1 MATAAFSS
9 AGPAAARSIQRVPT
23 DARPEGSHQYVSGLA
38 ATMTVIAMGLGYAI
52 SIGDP
57 TLFSANL
64 QVVSS
69 GLHITGATATFV
81 ASLATLTMAATVLSA
96 GALGDL
102 YGMRRMYLVG
112 LSGAIVFSALAAAAP
127 IPAVLMV
134 ARAGVGVALAFLVGL
149 SLAITN
155 AVFPPGR
162 RAAAIAAYF
171 GVGYAVATPLPALG
185 GALAHAIGWR
195 ACFFVVPVIA
205 AMGLAITW
213 RFVPETMRAG
223 RRLDFLGLALFAVA
237 LLGIIF
243 GTSRMETGVDL
254 SGVVSVAVGLAAACG
269 FVLHELHTPDPA
281 LDMRVFRS
289 SRFNAAVTAGV
300 VFNIVLGGSMV
311 LLAFYLVT
319 IRKESHEL
327 FGFLLIPATAMA
339 ALAATAAGPTANRF
353 GPRTVLVGGL
363 VTMLAGLMV
372 LRSFDLNT
380 SRPVVFVTAALIVVG
395 GALVTT
401 PQATIMMSSAPAEL
415 GGSISAV
422 KSAVNEGGYSL
433 GPALFALVGINLF
446 LTDSVHE
453 LSRSGIT
460 RDETR
465 QALLTAHGGREAHL
479 VNPDQARLV
488 IDQAPHN
495 AVDAIHTLS
504 LIMAVGPVV
513 AIILALWLIKPA
525 AAESVASRDRASRRA
540 DG

>member
-1 MATAAFSS
+1 MFRRFHRALDCS
-9 AGPAAARSIQRVPT
+9 PRSIHRVPT
-23 DARPEGSHQYVSGLA
+23 DARTDGEEKYVSGLA
-38 ATMTVIAMGLGYAI
+38 AAMTVVAMGLGYAI

-57 TLFSANL
+57 TLLSANL
-64 QVVSS
+64 QVVSKGLQIS
-69 GLHITGATATFV
+69 GSTSTFV
-81 ASLATLTMAATVLSA
+81 ASLATLTLAAAVLSA

-102 YGMRRMYLVG
+102 YGMRRMYLIG
-112 LSGAIVFSALAAAAP
+112 LSGAIAFSALAAAAP
-127 IPAVLMV
+127 NAAVLIV
-134 ARAGVGVALAFLVGL
+134 ARAGAGVALAFLVGL

-185 GALAHAIGWR
+185 GMLAHAIGWR
-195 ACFFVVPVIA
+195 ACFFVVPVVA
-205 AMGLAITW
+205 ALGLVITW
-213 RFVPETMRAG
+213 RYVPETMRAT
-223 RRLDFLGLALFAVA
+223 RRLDLAGLALFAVA
-237 LLGIIF
+237 LLGLIF
-243 GTSRMETGVDL
+243 GTSRMETGIDL
-254 SGVVSVAVGLAAACG
+254 TGIASIAVGLAAGCG
-269 FVLHELHTPDPA
+269 FVMRELRTPDPA

-319 IRKESHEL
+319 IRKESPEL
-327 FGFLLIPATAMA
+327 MGLLLIPATGMA
-339 ALAATAAGPTANRF
+339 ALAAFSAGPVSNRF
-353 GPRTVLVGGL
+353 GARTVLVGGL
-363 VTMLAGLMV
+363 VIMLAGLLV
-372 LRSFDLNT
+372 LRSFDLDT
-380 SRPVVFVTAALIVVG
+380 SRAVVFVTTALIVVG

-446 LTDSVHE
+446 LTDSVHD
-453 LSRSGIT
+453 LSKSGIT
-460 RDETR
+460 RAETR
-465 QALLTAHGGREAHL
+465 EALLTVHGGRAAHL
-479 VNPDQARLV
+479 VDPEQARLV
-488 IDQAPHN
+488 VDQAPHN

-504 LIMAVGPVV
+504 LIMAVGPVA

-525 AAESVASRDRASRRA
+525 DARAA
-540 DG
+540 

>member
-1 MATAAFSS
+1 MPT
-9 AGPAAARSIQRVPT
+9 GART
-23 DARPEGSHQYVSGLA
+23 EGQHKYVSGVA
-38 ATMTVIAMGLGYAI
+38 AAMTVVAMGLGYAI

-57 TLFSANL
+57 TILSANL
-64 QVVSS
+64 QVVSA
-69 GLHITGATATFV
+69 GLHITGTTATFV
-81 ASLATLTMAATVLSA
+81 ASLATLTMAAAVLAA

-102 YGMRRMYLVG
+102 YGMRRMYLIG
-112 LSGAIVFSALAAAAP
+112 LTGAIVFSALAAAAP
-127 IPAVLMV
+127 VPAVLII
-134 ARAGVGVALAFLVGL
+134 ARAGVGVTLAFLIGL

-185 GALAHAIGWR
+185 GALAHAVGWR
-195 ACFFVVPVIA
+195 ACFFAVPVIA
-205 AMGLAITW
+205 ALGLAITW
-213 RFVPETMRAG
+213 RFVPETVHAG
-223 RRLDFLGLALFAVA
+223 RRLDIPGLALFAVA
-237 LLGIIF
+237 LLGIIY
-243 GTSRMETGVDL
+243 GASQMETGVDAT
-254 SGVVSVAVGLAAACG
+254 GIASVAIGLAAAVG
-269 FVLHELHTPDPA
+269 FVMQELHTSEPA

-319 IRKESHEL
+319 IRHESREL

-339 ALAATAAGPTANRF
+339 ALAATAAGPTAIRF

-363 VTMLAGLMV
+363 VLMLAGLVV
-372 LRSFDLNT
+372 LHSFDLNT
-380 SRPVVFVTAALIVVG
+380 ARPVVFATTACIVVG

-401 PQATIMMSSAPAEL
+401 PQATIMMSSAPDDL
-415 GGSISAV
+415 GGAISAV

-453 LSRSGIT
+453 LSRAGIT

-465 QALLTAHGGREAHL
+465 QALLTAHGGRSAHL
-479 VNPDQARLV
+479 INPEQARLV

-504 LIMAVGPVV
+504 LVMAVGPVV
-513 AIILALWLIKPA
+513 AIILALWLIKPGDA
-525 AAESVASRDRASRRA
+525 TS
-540 DG
+540 

>member
-1 MATAAFSS
+1 
-9 AGPAAARSIQRVPT
+9 
-23 DARPEGSHQYVSGLA
+23 
-38 ATMTVIAMGLGYAI
+38 MTVVAMGFGYAI

-57 TLFSANL
+57 TILSANL
-64 QVVSS
+64 QVVAS
-69 GLHITGATATFV
+69 GLQISGSTATFV
-81 ASLATLTMAATVLSA
+81 ASLATLTMAAAVLSA

-112 LSGAIVFSALAAAAP
+112 LFGAIAFSALAAAAP

-134 ARAGVGVALAFLVGL
+134 ARAGVGVALAFLIGL

-171 GVGYAVATPLPALG
+171 GVGYAVATPLPALS

-205 AMGLAITW
+205 ALGLAITW
-213 RFVPETMRAG
+213 KYVPETMRAD
-223 RRLDFLGLALFAVA
+223 RRLDPPGLALFAVA
-237 LLGIIF
+237 LLGLIF
-243 GTSRMETGVDL
+243 GTSRMETGIDL
-254 SGVVSVAVGLAAACG
+254 VGLTSIAVGLAAACG
-269 FVLHELHTPDPA
+269 FVMQELHTQDPA

-327 FGFLLIPATAMA
+327 FGLLLIPATAMA
-339 ALAATAAGPTANRF
+339 ALAATAAGPAANRF
-353 GPRTVLVGGL
+353 GARTVLVGGL
-363 VTMLAGLMV
+363 ATMLAGLLV
-372 LRSFDLNT
+372 LRVLDLNT
-380 SRPVVFVTAALIVVG
+380 GRPAVFAAAALIVVG

-401 PQATIMMSSAPAEL
+401 PQAAIMMGSAPSEL

-446 LTDSVHE
+446 LTDSVHD
-453 LSRSGIT
+453 LSKSGIT
-460 RDETR
+460 RAETR
-465 QALLTAHGGREAHL
+465 EALLTAHGGREAHL
-479 VNPDQARLV
+479 VNPEQARLV
-488 IDQAPHN
+488 VDQAPHN

-504 LIMAVGPVV
+504 LIMAVGPIA

-525 AAESVASRDRASRRA
+525 DTTR
-540 DG
+540 

>member
-1 MATAAFSS
+1 M
-9 AGPAAARSIQRVPT
+9 PT
-23 DARPEGSHQYVSGLA
+23 DVRADGQEKYVSGVA
-38 ATMTVIAMGLGYAI
+38 AAMTVVAMGLGYAI

-57 TLFSANL
+57 TILSANL

-69 GLHITGATATFV
+69 GLQITGSTATFV
-81 ASLATLTMAATVLSA
+81 ASLATLTMAAAVLSA

-127 IPAVLMV
+127 APAVLII
-134 ARAGVGVALAFLVGL
+134 ARAGVGVTLAFLIGL

-162 RAAAIAAYF
+162 RAGAIAAYF

-195 ACFFVVPVIA
+195 ACFFVVPLIAVI
-205 AMGLAITW
+205 GLVITW
-213 RFVPETMRAG
+213 RYVPETARAD
-223 RRLDFLGLALFAVA
+223 RRLDLPGMALFAIA
-237 LLGIIF
+237 LLGLIF
-243 GTSRMETGVDL
+243 GTSRMETGFDL
-254 SGVVSVAVGLAAACG
+254 VGVASLAVGLLAGCG
-269 FVLHELHTPDPA
+269 FVLQELRTPAPA
-281 LDMRVFRS
+281 LDMCVFRS

-311 LLAFYLVT
+311 LLSFYLVT

-327 FGFLLIPATAMA
+327 FGLLLIPATAMA

-353 GPRTVLVGGL
+353 GPRTVLIGGL
-363 VTMLAGLMV
+363 GTMLAGLMV
-372 LRSFDLNT
+372 LRSFDLHT
-380 SRPVVFVTAALIVVG
+380 SRPVVFLTTALIVVG

-401 PQATIMMSSAPAEL
+401 PQATIMMSSAPADL
-415 GGSISAV
+415 GGAVSAV

-453 LSRSGIT
+453 LARTGIT
-460 RDETR
+460 REETR
-465 QALLTAHGGREAHL
+465 EALLTVHGGREAHM
-479 VNPDQARLV
+479 VNPEQARLV
-488 IDQAPHN
+488 IDQAPQN

-504 LIMAVGPVV
+504 LIMAIGPVA
-513 AIILALWLIKPA
+513 AIVLALWLIKSA
-525 AAESVASRDRASRRA
+525 DNRR
-540 DG
+540 

>member
-1 MATAAFSS
+1 
-9 AGPAAARSIQRVPT
+9 
-23 DARPEGSHQYVSGLA
+23 
-38 ATMTVIAMGLGYAI
+38 MTIVAMGLGYAI

-64 QVVSS
+64 QVVSA
-69 GLHITGATATFV
+69 GLHITGTTATFV
-81 ASLATLTMAATVLSA
+81 ASLATLTMAAAVLAA

-102 YGMRRMYLVG
+102 YGMRRMYLIG

-127 IPAVLMV
+127 VPAVLII
-134 ARAGVGVALAFLVGL
+134 ARAGVGVTLAFLIGL

-195 ACFFVVPVIA
+195 ACFFAVPVIA
-205 AMGLAITW
+205 ALGLLITW
-213 RFVPETMRAG
+213 RFVPETVHAG
-223 RRLDFLGLALFAVA
+223 RRLDLLGLGLFAVA
-237 LLGIIF
+237 LLGVIF
-243 GTSRMETGVDL
+243 GTSRMETGVDAVGIA
-254 SGVVSVAVGLAAACG
+254 SVSVGIAAACA
-269 FVLHELHTPDPA
+269 FVMQELHTHQPA

-289 SRFNAAVTAGV
+289 SRFNAAVAAGV

-353 GPRTVLVGGL
+353 GPRTVLVSGL
-363 VTMLAGLMV
+363 VLMLGGLMV
-372 LRSFDLNT
+372 LHSFHLNT
-380 SRPVVFVTAALIVVG
+380 SRPVVFATTALIVVG

-401 PQATIMMSSAPAEL
+401 PQATIMMSSAPDDL
-415 GGSISAV
+415 GGAVSAV

-453 LSRSGIT
+453 LSRAGIT

-465 QALLTAHGGREAHL
+465 QALLTAHGGRSAHL
-479 VNPDQARLV
+479 INPEQARLV

-513 AIILALWLIKPA
+513 AVILALWLIKP
-525 AAESVASRDRASRRA
+525 SDTRQ
-540 DG
+540 

>member
-1 MATAAFSS
+1 
-9 AGPAAARSIQRVPT
+9 VPT
-23 DARPEGSHQYVSGLA
+23 DLRADGQHRHVSGLA
-38 ATMTVIAMGLGYAI
+38 AAMTVVAMGFGYAI

-57 TLFSANL
+57 TILSANL

-69 GLHITGATATFV
+69 GLQISGSTSTFV
-81 ASLATLTMAATVLSA
+81 TSLATLTMAATVLSA

-102 YGMRRMYLVG
+102 YGMRRMYLIG
-112 LSGAIVFSALAAAAP
+112 LSGAIAFSVLAAAAP
-127 IPAVLMV
+127 VPAVLIV
-134 ARAGVGVALAFLVGL
+134 ARAGVGVALAFLIGL

-171 GVGYAVATPLPALG
+171 GVGYAVATPLPAIG

-205 AMGLAITW
+205 ALGLVVTW
-213 RFVPETMRAG
+213 RFVPETVRAT
-223 RRLDFLGLALFAVA
+223 RRLDLPGLVLFAVA
-237 LLGIIF
+237 LLGFIF
-243 GTSRMETGVDL
+243 GMSRVETGIDPVGIA
-254 SGVVSVAVGLAAACG
+254 SIAVGLAAGFG
-269 FVLHELHTPDPA
+269 FVMRELRTQDPA

-289 SRFNAAVTAGV
+289 SGFNAAVTAGV

-327 FGFLLIPATAMA
+327 FGLLMIPATAMA
-339 ALAATAAGPTANRF
+339 ALAATAAGPAANRF
-353 GPRTVLVGGL
+353 GARAVLVGGL
-363 VTMLAGLMV
+363 AVMLAGLMV
-372 LRSFDLNT
+372 LRSFDLDT
-380 SRPVVFVTAALIVVG
+380 TRPVVFATAALIVVG

-401 PQATIMMSSAPAEL
+401 PQATIMMGSAPADL
-415 GGSISAV
+415 GGAISAV

-433 GPALFALVGINLF
+433 GPALFAVVGINLF
-446 LTDSVHE
+446 LTDSVHD

-460 RDETR
+460 RAETR
-465 QALLTAHGGREAHL
+465 EALLTTHGHAGAHL
-479 VNPDQARLV
+479 VNPEQARLV
-488 IDQAPHN
+488 VDQAPHN

-504 LIMAVGPVV
+504 LIMAVGPIA

-525 AAESVASRDRASRRA
+525 DDRR
-540 DG
+540 

>member
-1 MATAAFSS
+1 
-9 AGPAAARSIQRVPT
+9 
-23 DARPEGSHQYVSGLA
+23 
-38 ATMTVIAMGLGYAI
+38 MTVIAMGLGYAI

-205 AMGLAITW
+205 ALGLAITW
-213 RFVPETMRAG
+213 RYVPETMRAG

-363 VTMLAGLMV
+363 VIMLAGLMV

-525 AAESVASRDRASRRA
+525 AAESVASRARPSRRA